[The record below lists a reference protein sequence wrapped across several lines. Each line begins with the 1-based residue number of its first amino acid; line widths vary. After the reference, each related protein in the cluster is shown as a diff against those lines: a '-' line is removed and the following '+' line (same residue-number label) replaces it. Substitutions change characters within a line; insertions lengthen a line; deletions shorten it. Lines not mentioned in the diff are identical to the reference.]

1 MVTEWREVY
10 GVITIVLDDL
20 RNAAAGHAVR
30 VQPRMVRLQT
40 CLPAVFLWCAAALVQ
55 AAAPSAPVVGEPLRQ
70 AIERYASL
78 NVFSSTRLLPRRLTV
93 QALPELDA
101 SPRTQIRQLLEPH
114 GLTLVMTDHRSG
126 YVAEREPLGDAQLPP
141 NPAAVRKSDVQPY
154 IEEVVVY
161 APYRVERTARRQSLH
176 RRQLELIPSAGGDT
190 LRALRILPGVDADGL
205 SASHRIR
212 GGDTNEVLYR
222 LDGVELYKPF
232 HFADA
237 HSLFS
242 AVNPGVVDSV
252 DVYVSGFPSRFGTRM
267 SGVVDLHLVE
277 PERPVQGTVDLSAMA
292 VAADARGY
300 SGNWS
305 WLASGRVSLVG
316 DVLDLLNIQ
325 GEENLAVPRFD
336 DELARL
342 RWSDAD
348 DELVFGA
355 LRTGETV
362 DVEQERAGERAG
374 ADVDHHDLW
383 VRWRRDFDADLQSVW
398 QASRFSAERT
408 RSGTTEQG
416 EDATGQLSERRS
428 SRISTLANRW
438 RWTPRREVEVNAG
451 WAHLWHHAEFEASL
465 DVLYGPVG
473 LPVQGKPRETRDL
486 AFHRS
491 GTSTYAFASVTRT
504 LAPQLTGTVGAR
516 YDKQDVA
523 DVDSAEWSGRLAL
536 SYQASPAWQL
546 DLDAGR
552 YKQPQLLHEIQI
564 DEGRTELDPPQHA
577 DQVNLGVG
585 WTPTSRLTFRA
596 DLYARRIGSPWA
608 RFESLYDRFVLLPE
622 LGGDRY
628 LIEASESRARGI
640 EVTASYGGTRLNWQ
654 LAYARTASQE
664 RVAERWHDRS
674 WDQPH
679 GVKAHIAWTGDKWRV
694 SFAAAW
700 RSGWPVTPLVT
711 LSSGLPRRLNAARLP
726 DYFSFDAHAARVF
739 ATRRGRLEVYAEVKN
754 VTNRRNVIGHRY
766 DPEFL
771 RTESL
776 SLPVVPSVGVRWTW

>member
-1 MVTEWREVY
+1 
-10 GVITIVLDDL
+10 
-20 RNAAAGHAVR
+20 
-30 VQPRMVRLQT
+30 MVRLRT
-40 CLPAVFLWCAAALVQ
+40 YLPAAFLWCAAALVQ
-55 AAAPSAPVVGEPLRQ
+55 AAAATNAPEVGEPVRQ
-70 AIERYASL
+70 AIDRYASL

-93 QALPELDA
+93 QALPEPNA

-126 YVAEREPLGDAQLPP
+126 YVAELERREQQPSPP
-141 NPAAVRKSDVQPY
+141 NTAAVRSPGVQPY

-161 APYRVERTARRQSLH
+161 APYRVERAARRQPLH
-176 RRQLELIPSAGGDT
+176 RQQLELIPSAGSDT
-190 LRALRILPGVDADGL
+190 LRALRILPGVDADGV
-205 SASHRIR
+205 SARHRIR

-237 HSLFS
+237 HSLF
-242 AVNPGVVDSV
+242 AALNPSVVDSV

-277 PERPVQGTVDLSAMA
+277 PERPVQGTVDLSAMS

-300 SGNWS
+300 AGNWS

-316 DVLDLLNIQ
+316 DVLDLLNVQ

-342 RWSDAD
+342 QWSDAD

-362 DVEQERAGERAG
+362 DVEQERAGERAS

-383 VRWRRDFDADLQSVW
+383 IRWRHDFNEDLQSVW

-416 EDATGQLSERRS
+416 EDATGRFSERRS

-438 RWTPRREVEVNAG
+438 RWTPRREMEVNAG
-451 WAHLWHHAEFEASL
+451 WAYLWHDAEFDASL
-465 DVLYGPVG
+465 DVRYGPVG
-473 LPVQGKPRETRDL
+473 LLVQGKRRETRDL
-486 AFHRS
+486 AFDRN
-491 GTSTYAFASVTRT
+491 GTSAYAFASVTRT
-504 LAPQLTGTVGAR
+504 LAPQLTGTIGVR
-516 YDKQDVA
+516 YDRQDVA

-536 SYQASPAWQL
+536 AYEASPEWQL
-546 DLDAGR
+546 DLDVGR

-564 DEGRTELDPPQHA
+564 DEGRTALDPPQHA
-577 DQVNLGVG
+577 DQANLGVA
-585 WTPTSRLTFRA
+585 WTPRLRLTFRA
-596 DLYARRIGSPWA
+596 DLYARRIGNPWA

-628 LIEASESRARGI
+628 LIEASKSRARGI

-654 LAYARTASQE
+654 LAYARTASEE
-664 RVAERWHDRS
+664 RVADRWHKRS
-674 WDQPH
+674 WDRPH
-679 GVKAHIAWTGDKWRV
+679 GVTAHIAWAGEKWRV
-694 SFAAAW
+694 SLAAAW
-700 RSGWPVTPLVT
+700 RSGWPVTPLMIRPG
-711 LSSGLPRRLNAARLP
+711 GLPGRLNTHRLP
-726 DYFSFDAHAARVF
+726 DYFSLDAHAARVF
-739 ATRRGRLEVYAEVKN
+739 ATRRGRLEVYADVKN

-766 DPEFL
+766 DPEFV
-771 RTESL
+771 RSETL
-776 SLPVVPSVGVRWTW
+776 SLPIVPSVGVRWTW